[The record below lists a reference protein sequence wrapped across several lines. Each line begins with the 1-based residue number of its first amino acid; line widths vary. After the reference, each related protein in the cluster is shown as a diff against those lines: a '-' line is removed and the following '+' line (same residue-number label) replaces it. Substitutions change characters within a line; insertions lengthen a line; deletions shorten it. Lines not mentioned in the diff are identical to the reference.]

1 MFIIKRDGSTQE
13 FMPYKI
19 KDAIEKA
26 FKSVNQTFDEIIYNN
41 VLTTLKQKDVW
52 TVEEIQDLIEKEL
65 FRAGYFEVMRSF
77 MLYRHTRK
85 LQREH
90 ILGLNDDTTYIDCTQ
105 AVEEYIY
112 NKDWR
117 VNANS
122 NMGYSHAG
130 LVNNLPERLLRTI
143 GLIKYIAK
151 KLVMPIEM
159 VIFIYMT
166 LIIFLDIVLVG
177 V

>member
-1 MFIIKRDGSTQE
+1 MI
-13 FMPYKI
+13 P
-19 KDAIEKA
+19 
-26 FKSVNQTFDEIIYNN
+26 
-41 VLTTLKQKDVW
+41 L
-52 TVEEIQDLIEKEL
+52 
-65 FRAGYFEVMRSF
+65 
-77 MLYRHTRK
+77 
-85 LQREH
+85 
-90 ILGLNDDTTYIDCTQ
+90 IDCTQ

-130 LVNNLPERLLRTI
+130 LVNNLA
-143 GLIKYIAK
+143 GKVIANYWLDK
-151 KLVMPIEM
+151 VYSKEAGYAHKN